1 MQQSL
6 SILDVARVPLTNTFD
21 KWLPL
26 IESTGEAMEGTVNA
40 VVIIRDM
47 TLKRAADGEEKGAML
62 RGCPTDLG
70 WLRRQEL
77 G

>member
-40 VVIIRDM
+40 VVIVRD
-47 TLKRAADGEEKGAML
+47 KRSNGLTDGEEKGTML
-62 RGCPTDLG
+62 RGCPTNLG
-70 WLRRQEL
+70 WLRRQEP

>member
-1 MQQSL
+1 VQQSL
-6 SILDVARVPLTNTFD
+6 SILDVACAPLTNTFD

-26 IESTGEAMEGTVNA
+26 IESTGEVMEGTVNA
-40 VVIIRDM
+40 VVIIRD
-47 TLKRAADGEEKGAML
+47 KRSNGPRDGQEKRLCCADVL
-62 RGCPTDLG
+62 PNLG

>member
-1 MQQSL
+1 VQQSL

-47 TLKRAADGEEKGAML
+47 SSNGPRDGQEKGYAA
-62 RGCPTDLG
+62 RKFVPISAG
-70 WLRRQEL
+70 
-77 G
+77 

>member
-40 VVIIRDM
+40 VVIIRD
-47 TLKRAADGEEKGAML
+47 TRSNGLRTARRKGLCCADVLPISAG
-62 RGCPTDLG
+62 
-70 WLRRQEL
+70 
-77 G
+77 